1 MIDTIVLTIPKSK
14 YIIMDYDKF
23 SPSVRGFFERPYYSL
38 GSRNNFSC
46 KQNPTKKDFL
56 SGIYKPRLT
65 VTKRVRKGG
74 YVTPLRIEFS
84 IPKLIFSNNFDE
96 IQENDF
102 EIVIRKL
109 RERLKDMEILIKESD
124 LINANVS
131 AIHFSKNI
139 ALTDYSSCSMVI
151 NDLAK
156 INLTKRL
163 DLNKTSFRNGGQ
175 IIYYHSNSY
184 EIAIYNKIKDLEQ
197 AKVSEKRSIEKDNI
211 IQLNLLD
218 NLNKKKPFEVL
229 RIEVRLND
237 RNKIK
242 RLLKRLNIDLEPTF
256 VNLFNQD
263 ISKSILTYFWDEIVK
278 NTSFLS
284 IDIREPFYLLEI
296 IIKNNPNIKNSK
308 ALKLLASIIIMQNA
322 GTRNFRNLIN
332 KSSKNNRFW
341 YSLMKEIKLL
351 NLPMDSRYNPIT
363 EISEFIRRFKSL
375 KLKYYQLKKI

>member
-14 YIIMDYDKF
+14 YIIINYDRF
-23 SPSVRGFFERPYYSL
+23 SPSVRGFFKRPYYNL
-38 GSRNNFSC
+38 GARNNFSC

-96 IQENDF
+96 VQENDF
-102 EIVIRKL
+102 ELVIKKL
-109 RERLKDMEILIKESD
+109 KERLKDMEILIEEND

-151 NDLAK
+151 NELAK

-184 EIAIYNKIKDLEQ
+184 EIAIYN
-197 AKVSEKRSIEKDNI
+197 SI
-211 IQLNLLD
+211 
-218 NLNKKKPFEVL
+218 
-229 RIEVRLND
+229 IE
-237 RNKIK
+237 
-242 RLLKRLNIDLEPTF
+242 
-256 VNLFNQD
+256 
-263 ISKSILTYFWDEIVK
+263 ISKL
-278 NTSFLS
+278 
-284 IDIREPFYLLEI
+284 I
-296 IIKNNPNIKNSK
+296 I
-308 ALKLLASIIIMQNA
+308 
-322 GTRNFRNLIN
+322 
-332 KSSKNNRFW
+332 
-341 YSLMKEIKLL
+341 
-351 NLPMDSRYNPIT
+351 
-363 EISEFIRRFKSL
+363 RFKPL
-375 KLKYYQLKKI
+375 RLKYYQLEKI

>member
-14 YIIMDYDKF
+14 YTIINYDRF
-23 SPSVRGFFERPYYSL
+23 SPSARGFFKRPYYNL
-38 GSRNNFSC
+38 GARNNFSC

-65 VTKRVRKGG
+65 VNKRVRKGG

-102 EIVIRKL
+102 ELVIKKL
-109 RERLKDMEILIKESD
+109 KERLKDMEIQIEDSD

-184 EIAIYNKIKDLEQ
+184 EIVIYNKIKDLEQ
-197 AKVSEKRSIEKDNI
+197 AKVSEKRSLEKDNI

-218 NLNKKKPFEVL
+218 NLNKKRPFEVL

-242 RLLKRLNIDLEPTF
+242 RLLKRLNIVLEPTF

-263 ISKSILTYFWDEIVK
+263 ISKDILTYFWDEIIK
-278 NTSFLS
+278 NTRFLS
-284 IDIREPFYLLEI
+284 IDTREPFNLLEM
-296 IIKNNPNIKNSK
+296 IIKHNPNIKNSK
-308 ALKLLASIIIMQNA
+308 ALKLLASIIVMQNA
-322 GTRNFRNLIN
+322 GARNFRNLIN
-332 KSSKNNRFW
+332 SSSKNDRSW

-351 NLPMDSRYNPIT
+351 NLPMDSRYNSIT
-363 EISEFIRRFKSL
+363 KIGKLIRSFTPL
-375 KLKYYQLKKI
+375 KLKYYQLEII